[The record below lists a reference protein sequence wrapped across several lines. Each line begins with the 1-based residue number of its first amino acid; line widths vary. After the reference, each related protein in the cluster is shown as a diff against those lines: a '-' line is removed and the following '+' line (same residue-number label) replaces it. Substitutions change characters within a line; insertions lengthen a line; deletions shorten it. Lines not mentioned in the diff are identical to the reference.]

1 VSITRFIG
9 PSIAALLENLPKEMR
24 GQVVVVDEF
33 TPQSAPK
40 DLVLPFTEAWGTEP
54 EPRRAPNLAPQ
65 NPKGK
70 ASHKQQ
76 ARKQQRGKK

>member
-1 VSITRFIG
+1 
-9 PSIAALLENLPKEMR
+9 MR
-24 GQVVVVDEF
+24 GQVMVVNEF

-40 DLVLPFTEAWGTEP
+40 DLVLPFTEAWGTDP
-54 EPRRAPNLAPQ
+54 EPRRSPNLAPQ